1 MMNSSGAVVG
11 SGKRSVEKVKS
22 LASLASV
29 SRTLN
34 VLGINAFV
42 AKPVFYLRG
51 EHKLWCIRQAY
62 LLTHGPKYTFFCE
75 IFIFQKKKSKILY
88 FCDFFL
94 KIYLDRLN
102 LSRRFRKYGYMII
115 YLDSVRRYQSPL

>member
-1 MMNSSGAVVG
+1 MMSSSGAVVG

-51 EHKLWCIRQAY
+51 ENKLWCIRQAY
-62 LLTHGPKYTFFCE
+62 LLTHGPKYTFFVK
-75 IFIFQKKKSKILY
+75 FLFKKKIKI
-88 FCDFFL
+88 FKIFHFFVFL
-94 KIYLDRLN
+94 
-102 LSRRFRKYGYMII
+102 
-115 YLDSVRRYQSPL
+115 

>member
-1 MMNSSGAVVG
+1 MMSSSGAVVG
-11 SGKRSVEKVKS
+11 SGKRSVEKVKC

-51 EHKLWCIRQAY
+51 ENKLWCIRQAY
-62 LLTHGPKYTFFCE
+62 LLTHGPKYTFFVK
-75 IFIFQKKKSKILY
+75 FLLKKISKFSKFPNILY
-88 FCDFFL
+88 FCDFFFS
-94 KIYLDRLN
+94 KPI
-102 LSRRFRKYGYMII
+102 
-115 YLDSVRRYQSPL
+115 